1 MVLYSSARGNERSD
15 DSGLARLRKD
25 RPGGLSHIY
34 FLVGCGNPGSFNFKS
49 QPQSSPA
56 FLAVF

>member
-1 MVLYSSARGNERSD
+1 MDRRDASHFVRLA
-15 DSGLARLRKD
+15 GLRND
-25 RPGGLSHIY
+25 RPGGLSHSYRGY
-34 FLVGCGNPGSFNFKS
+34 FFVGCGNPGSFNFKS